1 MTKKLPLCVLH
12 NAFAVEKRTTHRY
25 VAYVLL
31 ELKLFSV
38 HVNEVDACLS
48 LCNVIGK
55 VADLVFTEPSIP
67 VDTFA
72 YRCKSF
78 GKWMDVAVFE
88 LNRESTFIVDVTI
101 VALLVVDREHA
112 FGEEG

>member
-1 MTKKLPLCVLH
+1 MTKKVALCVLH

-67 VDTFA
+67 VDTLLTDA
-72 YRCKSF
+72 SPSEN
-78 GKWMDVAVFE
+78 GWMLRY
-88 LNRESTFIVDVTI
+88 LNSIASRPSSSM
-101 VALLVVDREHA
+101 
-112 FGEEG
+112 